1 MSERADHPDSLR
13 PAFAGAAATF
23 SGIGLGRFAYVPLFP
38 AMVSAGWVTGAE
50 GALIGASNLA
60 GYLVGVLGG
69 PSVARRIGTAAALDC
84 GMLLGM
90 VGFGACAFDLGAAW
104 FLLWRFVSGV
114 GGGLLMALAGPA
126 VQGTVRAARR
136 GVAGGIVVSGIGF
149 GIVVA
154 SAAIPALVP
163 LGLSVAWAAL
173 AAIVGLLWL
182 LARPSWPRTPIPP
195 TPAGIP
201 ARSLVL
207 QTAYGISGGGLV
219 PHMVYFADLAV
230 RGYGFAPSFG
240 SLLWLIFGTGALAG
254 TLLGGR
260 LADRLG
266 ALTSFRLWLAFQV
279 VALAAALSGNTVLLL
294 LSGFAGGFS
303 ALGLAAIALAR
314 ARELA
319 GPAAGAVWVKTTA
332 AFGIAQAVAGLALAA
347 LFAQTGSHT
356 AVFLTGLALS
366 VAALLVSFLN
376 ADRAA
381 APA

>member
-1 MSERADHPDSLR
+1 VSERADHPDSLR

-230 RGYGFAPSFG
+230 RGYGFAPSRSARSPRSG
-240 SLLWLIFGTGALAG
+240 SGSPFRWLPSRRRCPVTPSFCSSQVLPAG
-254 TLLGGR
+254 SARSAWRPSPSLGPASSPDPPPAR
-260 LADRLG
+260 
-266 ALTSFRLWLAFQV
+266 
-279 VALAAALSGNTVLLL
+279 SG
-294 LSGFAGGFS
+294 SRRRPRS
-303 ALGLAAIALAR
+303 ALHRQWQDWRSPRCLPK
-314 ARELA
+314 
-319 GPAAGAVWVKTTA
+319 PAPTRRY
-332 AFGIAQAVAGLALAA
+332 
-347 LFAQTGSHT
+347 S
-356 AVFLTGLALS
+356 
-366 VAALLVSFLN
+366 
-376 ADRAA
+376 
-381 APA
+381 